1 METCLTLRH
10 AARLPQ
16 DRYRGRKHVGHDS
29 AGPVSRSNPAQT
41 ERARRLLEH
50 ESAAAAGAGTT
61 SSDPRTAAS
70 RVYDRLHEQ
79 MAPLVGVAG
88 VQLLFVRSA
97 KLAKGEFAWL
107 SGISILEGSAKLRE
121 RLQAQDPAVS
131 SESAVNLFGT
141 FFALVTTLIGERLTT
156 QILRGAWPTIADA
169 ALTETDQ

>member
-1 METCLTLRH
+1 VSH
-10 AARLPQ
+10 
-16 DRYRGRKHVGHDS
+16 DRS
-29 AGPVSRSNPAQT
+29 EPVSRSNPAQT
-41 ERARRLLEH
+41 ERARRLLAH
-50 ESAAAAGAGTT
+50 ESAAAAAAAGITNA
-61 SSDPRTAAS
+61 DARTAAS

-107 SGISILEGSAKLRE
+107 SDVSILEGSAKLRE

-141 FFALVTTLIGERLTT
+141 FFALVTSLIGERLIT
-156 QILRGAWPTIADA
+156 QILHGAWPTIADA